1 MTEKNIV
8 IDKTKKYRKL
18 NLDILRIIACFF
30 VIINHTDNTMLLS
43 LEPSARWFV
52 SATMLYI
59 CKVAVPL
66 FIMISGAVL
75 LGKEES
81 YKDLYKK
88 RVLRTAVVIVVF
100 SFVYY
105 INMVIKKETTFSLK
119 EFWQAILHVPITNAY
134 WYLYMYLGL
143 MIMLPMLRKLV
154 KNMETKDYIYCLVI
168 WTIFMGVFPIINHY
182 LEYKPITYC
191 FNIPIIS
198 VYVIY
203 FIMGYLIENKLDKKY
218 FNKAILIVCIILS
231 IICIGISVW
240 LTYYDVVRDA
250 ENKVF
255 MDNTEYITIA
265 IPSLTVF
272 YIAKYIAFKNKDV
285 QEGRVVANIATHT
298 FGIYL
303 LSDLLIQRLDFISEF
318 LGKYV
323 DEIIAMVGLEIS
335 VFIVGYMIT
344 WILKKIPLVKKLL

>member
-1 MTEKNIV
+1 MAKENVVLVKA
-8 IDKTKKYRKL
+8 TKKRKF

-30 VIINHTDNTMLLS
+30 VIINHTDNTMLSS

-88 RVLRTAVVIVVF
+88 RVLRTAIVIVIF
-100 SFVYY
+100 SFIYY
-105 INMVIKKETTFSLK
+105 INMLIKKETTFSLK
-119 EFWQAILHVPITNAY
+119 EFWQAILHAPITNAY

-143 MIMLPMLRKLV
+143 MIMLPILRKLV
-154 KNMETKDYIYCLVI
+154 KNMETRDYIYCLVI

-182 LEYKPITYC
+182 FEYKPITYC

-203 FIMGYLIENKLDKKY
+203 FIMGYFIENKLDKQY
-218 FNKAILIVCIILS
+218 FNKAILIACVILS
-231 IICIGISVW
+231 IICTGISVW

-272 YIAKYIAFKNKDV
+272 YIAKYIALKNENV

-303 LSDLLIQRLDFISEF
+303 LSDLLIQRLEFISEF
-318 LGKYV
+318 LVKYV
-323 DEIIAMVGLEIS
+323 DEIIAMIGLEIS
-335 VFIVGYMIT
+335 VFVVGYMIT
-344 WILKKIPLVKKLL
+344 WILKKIPLVKKML